1 MIPVGYMYKEVCS
14 KPDWLKTDA
23 VVDIYSVSDCVSSD
37 FNEWERNGYGL
48 FDSPQI
54 MEGKAKQK
62 SIDLSEMKL
71 FFYKASDKQW
81 DENEQKWEDYQ
92 PKNIFKTDVQ
102 LPKETKL
109 EGYDVVSFFNNTWC
123 ECSPLSCN
131 HLAESITVNDHCLLN
146 TYEDALELTKSG
158 ELKDCSPSPY
168 RIYEVHSVVLA

>member
-102 LPKETKL
+102 LPKETKTRRL
-109 EGYDVVSFFNNTWC
+109 
-123 ECSPLSCN
+123 
-131 HLAESITVNDHCLLN
+131 
-146 TYEDALELTKSG
+146 
-158 ELKDCSPSPY
+158 
-168 RIYEVHSVVLA
+168 